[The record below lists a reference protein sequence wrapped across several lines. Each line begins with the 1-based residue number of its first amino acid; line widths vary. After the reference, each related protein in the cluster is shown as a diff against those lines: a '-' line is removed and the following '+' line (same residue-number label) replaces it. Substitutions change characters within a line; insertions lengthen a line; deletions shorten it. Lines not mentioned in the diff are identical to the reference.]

1 MSVKASVSI
10 SEQQDDYARDLV
22 AQGRYSSLSAVV
34 QHGLD
39 LVRKEDEADLLE
51 TAALKILLEERM
63 SGPFISLEE
72 GQKRTEDMI
81 ALKKREYGLEA

>member
-22 AQGRYSSLSAVV
+22 TQGRYSSLSAVV

-39 LVRKEDEADLLE
+39 LVRKEDEADILE
-51 TAALKILLEERM
+51 TAALRVLLEERM
-63 SGPFISLEE
+63 KGSFISQEE
-72 GQKRTEDMI
+72 SRTQTE
-81 ALKKREYGLEA
+81 ALLAQKKRGYGLEG